1 MRGPNERAG
10 RGRGE
15 GEESRVE
22 EREERER
29 RTGEEGREEKRR
41 EEKRREEKRIED
53 NLFFL
58 PAGLGLLAFRSGM
71 FSLHPDPLPACF
83 LFFLQTISS
92 LLLSILAAQE
102 CRGLILVPL

>member
-1 MRGPNERAG
+1 MRGPNERAR

-22 EREERER
+22 EREEREWR
-29 RTGEEGREEKRR
+29 ERGEKERR
-41 EEKRREEKRIED
+41 EEKRREGGRREEKRED

-83 LFFLQTISS
+83 LFFF
-92 LLLSILAAQE
+92 ADD
-102 CRGLILVPL
+102 